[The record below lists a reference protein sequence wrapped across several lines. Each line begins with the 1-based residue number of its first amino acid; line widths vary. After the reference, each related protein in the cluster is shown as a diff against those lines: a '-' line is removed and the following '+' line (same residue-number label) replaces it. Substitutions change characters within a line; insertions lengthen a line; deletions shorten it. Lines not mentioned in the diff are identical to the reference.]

1 MSQIEKESYLNS
13 QGRLLRRTVRD
24 RTAKRE
30 WVRERECVCVS
41 VGVHLGVCERVCMLE
56 WDWERERQ
64 SERERDKKR
73 ERERGQIILVGI
85 FDSFYTPGKILNWGP
100 GVIQKNQVSFFFF
113 LKRTFF
119 SIWLHPQKDILRG
132 KRNELIFRPP
142 FPFPALTNLY
152 FELQTAYFF

>member
-1 MSQIEKESYLNS
+1 M
-13 QGRLLRRTVRD
+13 TD
-24 RTAKRE
+24 
-30 WVRERECVCVS
+30 
-41 VGVHLGVCERVCMLE
+41 
-56 WDWERERQ
+56 
-64 SERERDKKR
+64 R

-152 FELQTAYFF
+152 FGLQTAYCFKVCRIRLGTQEKVNIGRLNRWCLDDITNLQQFSG